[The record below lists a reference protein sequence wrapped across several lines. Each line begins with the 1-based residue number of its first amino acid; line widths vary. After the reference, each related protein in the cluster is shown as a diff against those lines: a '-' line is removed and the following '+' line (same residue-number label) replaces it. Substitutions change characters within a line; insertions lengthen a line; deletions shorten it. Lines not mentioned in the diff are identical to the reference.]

1 MSIVNNNGV
10 LSECLIMFTSRLTA
24 SSVIESYS
32 CKMKVRCDQS
42 HGYKLNLIKLS
53 VIPINVCIVNNSE
66 VFGEC
71 LIMLTSR

>member
-10 LSECLIMFTSRLTA
+10 FGECLIMFTSRLTA
-24 SSVIESYS
+24 SSVIESYR

-42 HGYKLNLIKLS
+42 HGCKLNLIKLS
-53 VIPINVCIVNNSE
+53 VIAINVCIVNNSE

-71 LIMLTSR
+71 LMTLTSR